1 MKNIIEEIH
10 KLQKK
15 KKYHNVRDKIFLLE
29 MEDLFRHLPFF
40 ENVIEIRYF
49 PWVCEAD
56 ESVSEEEAL
65 ENSVWYDRP
74 QMFDIFIG
82 INNFT
87 ERLTVSKGSPPYSLI
102 TSKTGEFLKS
112 SYLKSLKRKMRDFDF
127 YKHFTEERKRIL
139 NDEEKKFDRYLEWND
154 SQYNN

>member
-1 MKNIIEEIH
+1 MKNIIDEIR
-10 KLQKK
+10 KLQRKK
-15 KKYHNVRDKIFLLE
+15 RNQHIRDKIFLLE
-29 MEDLFRHLPFF
+29 MEDLFTHLPFF
-40 ENVIEIRYF
+40 ENVIEVRYF

-56 ESVSEEEAL
+56 ESVSEEAL

-74 QMFDIFIG
+74 QMLSVFIG

-112 SYLKSLKRKMRDFDF
+112 SHFKSLKRKMKDFDF
-127 YKHFTEERKRIL
+127 HKHFTEKRKRIL
-139 NDEEKKFDRYLEWND
+139 NGEEKVFGRYPEWND